1 MTRRVGFRGILA
13 VWVCLSVYVQLA
25 RGATPYPI
33 VATPYSTN
41 YSAYN
46 PTGSSPVTFKIKYY
60 SPDSTVFGDFPILI
74 VLSGTSGHPQCGY
87 NCEYA
92 SEWATTIAQG
102 MARRGAIA
110 AMVQYDNWA
119 GHHCGCDGVR
129 TGVVLSVPLDCSPQH
144 DTCSDKAKAIFDN
157 SNANSALRRIIAHS
171 AGHSAK
177 AKLAEGI
184 VVAGHS
190 QGTFVGHLA
199 EGFTTRAGLTP
210 GKSVTAAFFTG
221 MGVESWGYP
230 QSSPYPFP
238 LPCDAS
244 GVAGS
249 IPGSKMRVFNGEADA
264 SFGGGE
270 TPTRQGERNS
280 LQAVTGMC
288 AGSTANACSDGTYN
302 GGGWR
307 MVIHSFVTDGFA
319 EHRFMY
325 IDNGAELDPKWVQGY
340 DGQPLTRPWTLPL
353 NLNWLARK
361 LGSPA
366 IELPD

>member
-1 MTRRVGFRGILA
+1 MLA
-13 VWVCLSVYVQLA
+13 VFLGLPVQWA

-33 VATPYSTN
+33 VATPYSTT

-46 PTGSSPVTFKIKYY
+46 PTGSSSITFKIQYY
-60 SPDSTVFGDFPILI
+60 SPDSTVFGDFPVLI
-74 VLSGTSGHPQCGY
+74 ILSGTSGSAGCGY

-92 SEWATTIAQG
+92 SDWATTIAQG
-102 MARRGAIA
+102 MAQRGVIA

-129 TGVVLSVPLDCSPQH
+129 TGRVLGVTVDCSPQF
-144 DTCSDKAKAIFDN
+144 DTCADKAKAIFDN
-157 SNANSALRRIIAHS
+157 GNAKSALRRIISHS
-171 AGHSAK
+171 ASHTAK
-177 AKLAEGI
+177 AKLAQGI

-199 EGFTTRAGLTP
+199 EGFTTRSGLTL

-221 MGVESWGYP
+221 TGVESWGYP
-230 QSSPYPFP
+230 TSSPYPFP
-238 LPCDAS
+238 LPCDAN

-249 IPGSKMRVFNGEADA
+249 IPGNKIRAFNGEVDA

-270 TPTRQGERNS
+270 TPTRQGERDS

-288 AGSTANACSDGTYN
+288 SGSTGNTCSDGTNN

-307 MVIHSFVTDGFA
+307 LVLNSFVTDGKA
-319 EHRFMY
+319 EHRFMF
-325 IDNGAELDPKWVQGY
+325 INNGFDLDPKWVQGY

-366 IELPD
+366 IELP